1 MRILIEEYLYD
12 LADVA
17 EVLDGLFT
25 LQDVEQKVSV
35 SYVGY
40 YYNPHENVR
49 DIVFILPKVLI
60 DERGLVFG
68 KYNPKDIIN
77 IEEAKIEDKYRKFLY
92 NFSVWIHRAIVV
104 YKESHEKS
112 GIVLHRQ
119 IESANKG
126 THKKKSNTL
135 LDVILSLIHFNK
147 ENQQF
152 FTFILKNIH
161 SGFNK
166 INWGATVAKTSA
178 IIEDGAPVYLNPIN
192 KKRQINFDEELIV
205 IFFSI
210 LNHIAETYGYRV
222 NINFGFSLI
231 KGAKFERYLNGYGRT
246 RLRQIKHKYFS
257 DIAVKMWNL
266 CYAFFDKA
274 HMIRLDLTQSEYL
287 LVKSFHI
294 VFEAM
299 IDELIGTPHDQLPKG
314 LADQY
319 DGKVVDHLYT
329 YKGLLANDKVD
340 DDIYY
345 IGDSK
350 YYKIGNGLEKKSIYK
365 QNTYARNVIQWN
377 LDLWLNGKVDTS
389 DDFQNIQIFDPLT
402 EGYNIIPNFFI
413 SAAIDN
419 ETLSY
424 EDNIIPHEEQYPINV
439 QFKNRLY
446 DRDTLLLSRYNVNFL
461 FIVALYGRNKT
472 SNKDDWKR
480 KVREMFRT
488 ETQQVLKEHYNFY
501 VMTAKEGVS
510 ASNYIEE
517 HFQQLLGKIFNPYE
531 DREHQKYYSLAL
543 DNGKEFDDENETIL
557 AQLRDSFYVE
567 KCSLGDD
574 PRELLPEVA
583 PLSNRM
589 AIQDD
594 QFLTMHHLEKY
605 MDKNVVVG
613 CYKDQKHLDWILG
626 KNDKE
631 SLIYN
636 IRLGTERRGGQ
647 VKAKMDKKAV
657 FFAILYE
664 YGHEYENRY
673 RVFRVHHHAVMTAE
687 RLKKSLYPHDP
698 KSKKYFCYVFDEEV
712 TLGNIDINEL
722 LSSERIYNKTYEEG
736 EPIFKTCEE
745 LIKYRK

>member
-12 LADVA
+12 VADVA

-68 KYNPKDIIN
+68 KYDPKDIIN
-77 IEEAKIEDKYRKFLY
+77 IDEAKIEDKYRKFLY

-112 GIVLHRQ
+112 DIVLHRQ

-135 LDVILSLIHFNK
+135 LDVILSLTHFNK

-166 INWGATVAKTSA
+166 INWGATIAKTSA
-178 IIEDGAPVYLNPIN
+178 IIEDEAPVYLNPIN

-222 NINFGFSLI
+222 SINFGFSLI

-246 RLRQIKHKYFS
+246 RLRQIKYKYFS

-299 IDELIGTPHDQLPKG
+299 IDELIGTPHDQLPEG

-329 YKGLLANDKVD
+329 YKGLLANNKVD

-350 YYKIGNGLEKKSIYK
+350 YYKIGHGLEKKSIYK

-389 DDFQNIQIFDPLT
+389 DEFQNIQIFDPLT

-472 SNKDDWKR
+472 SNKADWKR

-567 KCSLGDD
+567 MCSLGDD
-574 PRELLPEVA
+574 PRELLPIVA

-613 CYKDQKHLDWILG
+613 CYKDQAHLDWILG

-636 IRLGTERRGGQ
+636 IRLGTEHRGGQ
-647 VKAKMDKKAV
+647 EKSKMDKKAV

-687 RLKKSLYPHDP
+687 RMKKSLYPYVP
-698 KSKKYFCYVFDEEV
+698 KRKKYFCYVFDEEV
-712 TLGNIDINEL
+712 TLGNIDINKL

-745 LIKYRK
+745 LIKFRK